1 MNRWKNTLTVLKWYN
16 KIPSKTQFSF
26 IKFDIESFYPSITQG
41 LMNKAKESAKTIVDI
56 PNEELSVIMQSQKT
70 LFGESATGKKKKR
83 KEQRF
88 SCASGMLR
96 QRRSL

>member
-16 KIPSKTQFSF
+16 KIPSKTQCSF

-70 LFGESATGKKKKR
+70 LFGEKCHR
-83 KEQRF
+83 
-88 SCASGMLR
+88 
-96 QRRSL
+96 